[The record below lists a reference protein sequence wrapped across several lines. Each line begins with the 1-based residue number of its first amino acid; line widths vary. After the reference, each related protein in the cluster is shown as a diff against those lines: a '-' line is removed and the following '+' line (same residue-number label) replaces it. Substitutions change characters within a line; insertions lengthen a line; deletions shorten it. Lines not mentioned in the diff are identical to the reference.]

1 MREELV
7 PLLRGRARLEVVDI
21 GGDRE
26 LEQRYGQRIPVL
38 KAGTA
43 ELCCTRLDAARVES
57 YLSTAG

>member
-1 MREELV
+1 MRDELA
-7 PLLRGRARLEVVDI
+7 PLLRGRARLEIVDI
-21 GGDRE
+21 DGNVE

-43 ELCCTRLDAARVES
+43 ELCCVRLDAARVES